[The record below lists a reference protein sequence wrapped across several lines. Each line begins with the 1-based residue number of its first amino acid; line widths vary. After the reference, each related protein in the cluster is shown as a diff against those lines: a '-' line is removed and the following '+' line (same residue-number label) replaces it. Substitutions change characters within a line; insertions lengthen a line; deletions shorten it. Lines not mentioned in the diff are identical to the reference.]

1 MTRRERI
8 QRAARE
14 ALLAGGEPRL
24 AIRVMQ
30 APEELPLPDLERR
43 FQALLDTV
51 PEEEDRVRIG
61 LWAWGEDT

>member
-30 APEELPLPDLERR
+30 APEGLPLPDLERR